1 MRYETLILAAILVYP
16 LQVVA
21 NESPSCETEYEI
33 PPAVVRQLQKEKGAV
48 LEIREQTAGGYI
60 SELFFN
66 RILFRGWFFLK
77 GQELVA
83 CEIDFALL
91 LSEEGKVDFIFFRE
105 QKEM

>member
-1 MRYETLILAAILVYP
+1 METIALVLALLTNSPEP
-16 LQVVA
+16 LA
-21 NESPSCETEYEI
+21 CSHEYEI
-33 PPAVVRQLQKEKGAV
+33 PAAVVRQLKKEKGAV

-91 LSEEGKVDFIFFRE
+91 LSEEGKVDFIFFAE